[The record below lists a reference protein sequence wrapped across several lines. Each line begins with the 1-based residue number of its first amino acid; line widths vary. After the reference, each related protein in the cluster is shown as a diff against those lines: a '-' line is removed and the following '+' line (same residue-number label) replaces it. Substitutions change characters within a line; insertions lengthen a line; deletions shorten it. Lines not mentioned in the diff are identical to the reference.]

1 MNYAFYMYAVQLK
14 MLKNF
19 KLIFKKEA
27 KQKSSNPQG
36 WKGKKKHINP
46 TRNNTE
52 E

>member
-36 WKGKKKHINP
+36 WKGKKKTHKSNKK
-46 TRNNTE
+46 
-52 E
+52 